1 MATIAGTYHAWRGDE
16 GSPEVRGRSRI
27 LQVSARLEEIKGQGY
42 VLTPGRYVGTGGA
55 EGDTEPFDK
64 RINRLATTLRNQQS
78 EAAKLD
84 ARIAANLT
92 ELGYGG

>member
-1 MATIAGTYHAWRGDE
+1 M
-16 GSPEVRGRSRI
+16 
-27 LQVSARLEEIKGQGY
+27 
-42 VLTPGRYVGTGGA
+42 LTPGRYVGTEAA